1 MPNKFYPPFYINYII
16 NKAEKT
22 LVKVTFYECSL
33 DEVKLAAK
41 EGRNPNGAIKEQ
53 KVFELPKM
61 SAEEARKEIYSQLE
75 TKKVAKRETVPEMEI
90 TAERI

>member
-41 EGRNPNGAIKEQ
+41 EGRNPNGAIKSQE
-53 KVFELPKM
+53 VFELPKM
-61 SAEEARKEIYSQLE
+61 SAGEARETIYSQLIKD
-75 TKKVAKRETVPEMEI
+75 KKAKKEEVPEMEI